1 MDPPTE
7 NHRHP
12 AGVVGAR
19 AHCLAM
25 PEPIVF
31 PADERPDVELLWEGQ
46 WCPGELR
53 TQTYR
58 AGEWLCDVAVP
69 PAG

>member
-1 MDPPTE
+1 
-7 NHRHP
+7 
-12 AGVVGAR
+12 
-19 AHCLAM
+19 M